1 MRDGRLSTRRSVIV
15 QLYRLIDLRHYYW
28 LATAV
33 SKRSCVVT
41 SERECEWM
49 WAVKWSPSHCKVT
62 IILTS
67 WHNWGC
73 IILLLKVKVSSSHT
87 ARVHVIIS
95 TFIWSIFAIHL
106 ISYCPWIP
114 AFCVRVPGPR
124 KSNSLEAKFCYYLNP
139 MKSLCNLAR
148 PSLAASEEDPQP
160 ATS

>member
-1 MRDGRLSTRRSVIV
+1 MVWLLTTD
-15 QLYRLIDLRHYYW
+15 YW

-67 WHNWGC
+67 WHNWVVLSFSWKLKLAQV
-73 IILLLKVKVSSSHT
+73 IQLLCMKLLAHLFEVYLPS
-87 ARVHVIIS
+87 HVIN
-95 TFIWSIFAIHL
+95 
-106 ISYCPWIP
+106 YCPWIR

-139 MKSLCNLAR
+139 MKSLYNLAR

-160 ATS
+160 GQRPTNQ